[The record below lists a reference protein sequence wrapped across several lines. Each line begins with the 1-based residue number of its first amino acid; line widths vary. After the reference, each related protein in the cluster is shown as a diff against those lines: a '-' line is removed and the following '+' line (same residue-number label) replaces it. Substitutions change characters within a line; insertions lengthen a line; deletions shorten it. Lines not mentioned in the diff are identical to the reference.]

1 MFIVAP
7 DEEGVVKRFGVPVR
21 QVEPG
26 PHFKIP
32 LVETVLQPK
41 VAKLYRVEVGFRTNQ
56 QGRQQAVPQE
66 ALMLTGD
73 MNILAIEF
81 IVQYKIKEGR
91 DFLFN
96 VADIHETIGKAAEA
110 SMREVVGKSKIDEA
124 LTTGKAVIQQDTM
137 TLLQTILDQYHAGVQ
152 IAAVQLQDVDPPEAV
167 AAAFK
172 DVTNAK
178 KDREKLI
185 NQAQGY
191 RNDIIPRA
199 KGEAAELVNRARGFA
214 QARVNRAQGEANRF
228 LATLKEYNQAKDVIS
243 KRIYIETLEEILPN
257 MEKII
262 IDGKGGERLLPYLP
276 LDRRSKPASMAGPV
290 CPSIGDRGV
299 PARTVPHA
307 EIEGFP
313 TMTKQGLVIALL
325 AVTVALFVLGASPL
339 FVVDVIQTA
348 IVVQLGKPVRNITE
362 PGLYVKVPF
371 VQEVTYFE
379 KRLLDYDSNAQDVIT
394 SDKKTLLLDNFAK
407 WRSLIR

>member
-1 MFIVAP
+1 MVWDPKDPWGKKSDPLEEAFKQAQSQFKNLLPPGGLKNLLPSGGIWNIVIAGLLILLVWQAVFIVAP
-7 DEEGVVKRFGVPVR
+7 DEEGVVKRFGTPVR
-21 QVEPG
+21 AVEPG

-32 LVETVLQPK
+32 FVETVLQPK

-56 QGRQQAVPQE
+56 QGRQQMVPQE

-81 IVQYKIKEGR
+81 IVQYKIKEAR
-91 DFLFN
+91 NFLFN

-178 KDREKLI
+178 EDREKLI

-214 QARVNRAQGEANRF
+214 QARLNRAQGETNRF

-243 KRIYIETLEEILPN
+243 KRIYIETMEEILPN
-257 MEKII
+257 MEKVI
-262 IDGKGGERLLPYLP
+262 IDGKGGERVLPYLP
-276 LDRRSKPASMAGPV
+276 LDRLSKPAS
-290 CPSIGDRGV
+290 
-299 PARTVPHA
+299 
-307 EIEGFP
+307 
-313 TMTKQGLVIALL
+313 
-325 AVTVALFVLGASPL
+325 
-339 FVVDVIQTA
+339 
-348 IVVQLGKPVRNITE
+348 KPVAKPAQQFEGEEPRPDPSSTLKSRNAR
-362 PGLYVKVPF
+362 P
-371 VQEVTYFE
+371 
-379 KRLLDYDSNAQDVIT
+379 
-394 SDKKTLLLDNFAK
+394 
-407 WRSLIR
+407 

>member
-1 MFIVAP
+1 MVWDPKDPWGKKPDPLEEAFKQAKSQFKDIFPAGGLKNLLPSGGMMNLLIAALLIFLVWQSVFIVSP

-21 QVEPG
+21 TVEPG

-32 LVETVLQPK
+32 IVETVLQPK

-56 QGRQQAVPQE
+56 QGRQQMVPQE

-81 IVQYKIKEGR
+81 IVQYKIKEAR
-91 DFLFN
+91 NFLFN

-137 TLLQTILDQYHAGVQ
+137 TLLQTILDQYQSGVQ

-178 KDREKLI
+178 EDREKLI

-214 QARVNRAQGEANRF
+214 QARVNRAQGETNRF

-243 KRIYIETLEEILPN
+243 KRIYIETLEEILPG

-262 IDGKGGERLLPYLP
+262 IEGKSGERLLPYLP
-276 LDRRSKPASMAGPV
+276 LDRLPKSGHSAVAKPAPQLEGEEPRPDTLKS
-290 CPSIGDRGV
+290 RN
-299 PARTVPHA
+299 ARP
-307 EIEGFP
+307 
-313 TMTKQGLVIALL
+313 
-325 AVTVALFVLGASPL
+325 
-339 FVVDVIQTA
+339 
-348 IVVQLGKPVRNITE
+348 
-362 PGLYVKVPF
+362 
-371 VQEVTYFE
+371 
-379 KRLLDYDSNAQDVIT
+379 
-394 SDKKTLLLDNFAK
+394 
-407 WRSLIR
+407 

>member
-1 MFIVAP
+1 MVWDPKDPWSKKQDPLEEALKQAQEQFKNLFPAGGLKNMLPSGGVMNLIIAALLIVFVWQSVFIVAP

-21 QVEPG
+21 TVEPG

-41 VAKLYRVEVGFRTNQ
+41 VAKLHRVEVGFRTSQ
-56 QGRQQAVPQE
+56 QGRQQMVPQE

-81 IVQYKIKEGR
+81 IVQYKIKESSEY
-91 DFLFN
+91 LFN

-124 LTTGKAVIQQDTM
+124 LTTGKAEIQQGTM
-137 TLLQTILDQYHAGVQ
+137 VLLQSILDDYHAGVQ
-152 IAAVQLQDVDPPEAV
+152 VAAVQLQDVDPPEAV

-178 KDREKLI
+178 EDREKLI

-191 RNDIIPRA
+191 RNDIIPKA
-199 KGEAAELVNRARGFA
+199 KGEAAELVNRAKGFA

-228 LATLKEYNQAKDVIS
+228 LATLKEYHQAKDIIS

-257 MEKII
+257 AEKVI

-276 LDRRSKPASMAGPV
+276 LDRLSKPAPK
-290 CPSIGDRGV
+290 
-299 PARTVPHA
+299 PAH
-307 EIEGFP
+307 E
-313 TMTKQGLVIALL
+313 
-325 AVTVALFVLGASPL
+325 
-339 FVVDVIQTA
+339 
-348 IVVQLGKPVRNITE
+348 E
-362 PGLYVKVPF
+362 PQP
-371 VQEVTYFE
+371 
-379 KRLLDYDSNAQDVIT
+379 
-394 SDKKTLLLDNFAK
+394 
-407 WRSLIR
+407 

>member
-1 MFIVAP
+1 MVWDPKDPWGKKPDPLEEALKQAQSQFKDLFPPGGLKGLLPSGGLMNLALAALVIFVVWQSVFIVAP

-21 QVEPG
+21 AVEPG

-41 VAKLYRVEVGFRTNQ
+41 VAKLYRVEVGFRTSQ
-56 QGRQQAVPQE
+56 QGRQQMVPQE

-81 IVQYKIKEGR
+81 IVQYKIKEAR

-96 VADIHETIGKAAEA
+96 VADIHETISKAAEA

-124 LTTGKAVIQQDTM
+124 LTTGKAEIQQGTM

-178 KDREKLI
+178 EDREKLI

-191 RNDIIPRA
+191 RNDIIPKA
-199 KGEAAELVNRARGFA
+199 KGEAAELVNRAKGFA
-214 QARVNRAQGEANRF
+214 QARLNRAQGEANRF

-243 KRIYIETLEEILPN
+243 KRIYIETMEEILPN
-257 MEKII
+257 VEKII
-262 IDGKGGERLLPYLP
+262 IDGKGGDRLLPYLP
-276 LDRRSKPASMAGPV
+276 LDRHQKSTSTSSAKSTPQLDSDEPRTELAPTGKT
-290 CPSIGDRGV
+290 RG
-299 PARTVPHA
+299 ARP
-307 EIEGFP
+307 
-313 TMTKQGLVIALL
+313 
-325 AVTVALFVLGASPL
+325 
-339 FVVDVIQTA
+339 
-348 IVVQLGKPVRNITE
+348 
-362 PGLYVKVPF
+362 
-371 VQEVTYFE
+371 
-379 KRLLDYDSNAQDVIT
+379 
-394 SDKKTLLLDNFAK
+394 
-407 WRSLIR
+407 